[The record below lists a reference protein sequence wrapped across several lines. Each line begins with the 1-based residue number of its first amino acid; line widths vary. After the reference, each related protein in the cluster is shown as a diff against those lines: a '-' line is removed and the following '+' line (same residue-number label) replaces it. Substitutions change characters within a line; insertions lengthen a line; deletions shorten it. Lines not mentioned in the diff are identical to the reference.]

1 MGLCLWALAWGGR
14 ERRYLASP
22 SLASSASEVA
32 FDCQGRTESKGP
44 PAPPLQVSRGL
55 RWQRPSGAGASSVGG
70 SSVYEGEGW
79 GQLPGEEE
87 ACPFRKGRYQCF
99 TISGQSWNHTDLAL
113 NGEFWKLNMILQI
126 LLGLQGLSQPE
137 SWAPLPSC
145 A

>member
-1 MGLCLWALAWGGR
+1 MGLCHWALAWGGR

-87 ACPFRKGRYQCF
+87 ACPFRKGRVQVPF
-99 TISGQSWNHTDLAL
+99 
-113 NGEFWKLNMILQI
+113 
-126 LLGLQGLSQPE
+126 LGLQQ
-137 SWAPLPSC
+137 LPSEPSVPGSSGSQLPAPGAPFRFC
-145 A
+145 SAPTRWQPPIWAVPK